1 VEKPLDKGL
10 AALVLGG
17 SVLDNIGNTGL
28 AIALNTVMVT
38 TYALSASEYGTVMMF
53 LIFTIFFGV
62 AAGQSMIKKCGMVF
76 AAVFGNFMTAISQL
90 ALLLIIKQGA
100 ALGWF
105 ITSVYIGYAFGLTS
119 NIAMAPMV
127 LAIAPPSQRG
137 LVVGVF
143 GAVSNVARCVGP
155 LILAQVYDSTDGE
168 VTLVV
173 TAAFSLSA
181 VFVSLLLMLYPVLSL
196 PKQSVV
202 PEQEYTFADDLTK
215 EDFYWFTPAQ
225 NGAYKKH
232 CIAKGIPYEFP
243 LLKCNK
249 YADDVAAGNL
259 ARIRE
264 SAKGNFAYIIQH
276 CQNILAD
283 VLDDPKKKEAQ
294 VAEWRKFQDLSDIDE
309 ATQAEMKSALGA
321 WMFDYFIDAG
331 YIMKFS
337 PVMYQSIIMNSMPP
351 VGKTSEI
358 DVVEVCKN
366 LIAIFQNHADVE
378 AKNAMHELNLGGV

>member
-1 VEKPLDKGL
+1 
-10 AALVLGG
+10 
-17 SVLDNIGNTGL
+17 
-28 AIALNTVMVT
+28 M
-38 TYALSASEYGTVMMF
+38 
-53 LIFTIFFGV
+53 
-62 AAGQSMIKKCGMVF
+62 
-76 AAVFGNFMTAISQL
+76 
-90 ALLLIIKQGA
+90 
-100 ALGWF
+100 
-105 ITSVYIGYAFGLTS
+105 
-119 NIAMAPMV
+119 
-127 LAIAPPSQRG
+127 
-137 LVVGVF
+137 
-143 GAVSNVARCVGP
+143 
-155 LILAQVYDSTDGE
+155 
-168 VTLVV
+168 
-173 TAAFSLSA
+173 
-181 VFVSLLLMLYPVLSL
+181 
-196 PKQSVV
+196 
-202 PEQEYTFADDLTK
+202 
-215 EDFYWFTPAQ
+215 
-225 NGAYKKH
+225 
-232 CIAKGIPYEFP
+232 
-243 LLKCNK
+243 
-249 YADDVAAGNL
+249 AAGNL

-309 ATQAEMKSALGA
+309 ATQAEMKSALGAVLARCPHAHCLPAGA